1 MDIGIIINCMIKLV
15 LIMALGFIL
24 YRANI
29 LDSHCVKKM
38 SAFVS
43 KISAPLLTVAA
54 SLSSSAENRGAIFLI
69 ILAGF
74 GMYFMFI
81 AFGKLITNILPF
93 PRKEK
98 PLYESMMVCA
108 NCAFMGYPVLQSV
121 LGDEAVFYSSMLHFA
136 LNIIIYTYTIAILKK
151 VEKMNSEDGKEFF
164 AETELKVSIKNKLKN
179 LCKLLIGPGLLLSL
193 LALFVYIS
201 GIRDNNVIYDTC
213 YMIGNTTSALSMLI
227 LGASFAQY
235 PVKESLMDIRTYGF
249 ALIRLLLIPA
259 TAYGFCRLIQLND
272 YMTTIV
278 TITTGMPVGS
288 VLLILGNEYITD
300 TRLITRNIV
309 VSTLL
314 SVITIPL
321 VVELFLI
328 H

>member
-1 MDIGIIINCMIKLV
+1 MDIYIIINCMIKML
-15 LIMALGFIL
+15 LIMAVGFVL
-24 YRANI
+24 YRTNI
-29 LDSHCVKKM
+29 MDSYSVRKL
-38 SAFVS
+38 SGFVS

-54 SLSSSAENRGAIFLI
+54 SLSSSSENRGAVFLI

-74 GMYFMFI
+74 CMYFLFI
-81 AFGKLITNILPF
+81 IFGKLVTFIIPF
-93 PRKEK
+93 PRKDK

-136 LNIIIYTYTIAILKK
+136 LNIIIYTYTIAILRKTEKLYREESGDK
-151 VEKMNSEDGKEFF
+151 VITETKESLKM
-164 AETELKVSIKNKLKN
+164 KLQN
-179 LCKLLIGPGLLLSL
+179 LWRMLIGPGLLLGL
-193 LALFVYIS
+193 LALFIYVS
-201 GIRDNNVIYDTC
+201 GIRDNGVIYDTC
-213 YMIGNTTSALSMLI
+213 YMLGNTTSALSMLI

-235 PVKESLMDIRTYGF
+235 PVKESLMDVKAYGF
-249 ALIRLLLIPA
+249 AVIRLLLIPA
-259 TAYGFCRLIQLND
+259 VSYGICRLIGVGD
-272 YMTTIV
+272 YLTSIV

-314 SVITIPL
+314 SVITIPF